1 MWREMRDRA
10 HWLDIASSEFDDMVH
25 FIRTWSREEDE
36 AKREEKEMLR
46 VLSEGSAQRGELQRQ
61 WYTVGSESMVL
72 QCGKVIEFVSEG
84 GISVCGWFAA
94 VADAIVGFTV
104 GV

>member
-1 MWREMRDRA
+1 MVLRFC
-10 HWLDIASSEFDDMVH
+10 LVTYGISASPLTVFCLGAR
-25 FIRTWSREEDE
+25 F
-36 AKREEKEMLR
+36 
-46 VLSEGSAQRGELQRQ
+46 LSV
-61 WYTVGSESMVL
+61 WYAVGSESMVL